1 MPHALDFTMLDDNA
15 SEPKKWARR
24 DANAVVQMS
33 LRMPTETYERFRYL
47 CKTERR
53 TNGDMLRVLMEGHLE
68 RSQGERPD
76 ARRKE

>member
-1 MPHALDFTMLDDNA
+1 MKSSLDFTALDNDMH
-15 SEPKKWARR
+15 EPKKWARR

-53 TNGDMLRVLMEGHLE
+53 TNGDMLRVLMEGHFE
-68 RSQGERPD
+68 RSQGSPSGEV
-76 ARRKE
+76 RKK